1 MRSGLRMVFEVR
13 VYAAGQKGDNRVLVD
28 TLIASIFLG
37 IIGSG
42 YFMYGK
48 KAHRPVPLVSGVLL
62 CVFPYFI
69 DGFLWT
75 MVIGAALLAM
85 LAVVLVVKK
94 RATIGNWWHE

>member
-1 MRSGLRMVFEVR
+1 M
-13 VYAAGQKGDNRVLVD
+13 N

-48 KAHRPVPLVSGVLL
+48 KTHNPVPLVSGVLL

-69 DGFLWT
+69 DSFLWT
-75 MVIGAALLAM
+75 MVIGVALLAAPFVIT
-85 LAVVLVVKK
+85 L
-94 RATIGNWWHE
+94 

>member
-1 MRSGLRMVFEVR
+1 M
-13 VYAAGQKGDNRVLVD
+13 D

-48 KAHRPVPLVSGVLL
+48 KAQRPVPLVSGVLL

-69 DGFLWT
+69 DSFLWT
-75 MVIGAALLAM
+75 MVIGVALLAAPFVIT
-85 LAVVLVVKK
+85 L
-94 RATIGNWWHE
+94 